1 MKNIA
6 LLILIA
12 AASAGCCSVNK
23 NQTCVA
29 IRFKQEPT
37 KETQRLLAA
46 TAGESV
52 AEVNQWFTS
61 GQRGFVINDDRP
73 ELDRNA
79 LLAALAEGA
88 KVTNKHDA
96 RMAWKQ

>member
-6 LLILIA
+6 LAIMVA
-12 AASAGCCSVNK
+12 ATVTGCCSVNRSK
-23 NQTCVA
+23 TCVA
-29 IRFKQEPT
+29 LHFKHAPSL
-37 KETQRLLAA
+37 ETQRLLAA

-52 AEVNQWFTS
+52 AEVNQWFAS

>member
-1 MKNIA
+1 MKLTILLA
-6 LLILIA
+6 LAL
-12 AASAGCCSVNK
+12 AGCVTQPNK
-23 NQTCVA
+23 TCVA

-52 AEVNQWFTS
+52 AEVNQWFAS